1 MKIKKGDNVI
11 ILSGKDKGKKGK
23 ILTVLSKTS
32 KVIVEGINKLKRH
45 TKNRQG
51 KLGGI
56 VEKEHPIYVSKCM
69 LLDPETGKPTRLGYT
84 IDKSGAK
91 YRISRQ
97 TKKIIEV
104 KIEKKK

>member
-1 MKIKKGDNVI
+1 MKLKKGDNVI

-23 ILTVLSKTS
+23 ILAVFP
-32 KVIVEGINKLKRH
+32 KVNKLIVEGINKLKRH

-56 VEKEHPIYVSKCM
+56 IEKEHPIYASKCM
-69 LLDPETGKPTRLGYT
+69 LLDPETGKPTRIGYT
-84 IDKSGAK
+84 IDKSLAK
-91 YRISRQ
+91 YRISKK

-104 KIEKKK
+104 KADHKK